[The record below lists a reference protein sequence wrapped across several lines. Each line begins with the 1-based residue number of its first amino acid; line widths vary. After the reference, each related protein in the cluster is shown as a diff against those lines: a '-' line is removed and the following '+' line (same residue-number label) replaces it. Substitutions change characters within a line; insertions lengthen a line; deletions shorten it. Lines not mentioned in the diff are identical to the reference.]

1 MSHPHAGRY
10 GNSKGSFDKTLFK
23 KSMAF
28 AKPYWYLLVIS
39 LVLMLTYTA
48 ADIYRPLLEGNG
60 IDLYMKGAI
69 DGTINIKD
77 ALIGLRRLLMIYGV
91 LIVLQFVLGVSRDY
105 LMRYTSQRIIKNIR
119 TAVFNKVQ
127 RLPVSYF
134 DKHPAG
140 AIATRITNDPAA
152 LNELFTTVILGF
164 MQSIV
169 VMVFVLITMLNKSV
183 SLTLCIMVVM
193 PIVIVGSIYFQ
204 KMARKIFRDIR
215 TKIAKVNAFLSE
227 NISGV
232 KIIKAFDIK
241 KQKIKESRKV
251 NEELRKSEK
260 KIVYLFG
267 IFRPLMDFVRN
278 LALALLL
285 YYGTSK
291 FMAGTISIGLLYIFI
306 KYMRMFFNPLVEFS
320 EQFNIFQ
327 SSMAAAEKI
336 FSVLEDKKEPEPDDA
351 SKLSTPIMGRVE
363 FKNVWFAYVDENWVL
378 RDVSFTIESG
388 KDIAIVGA
396 TGAGKTSI
404 INLLCGFYEYQKGSI
419 TIDGIELRD
428 MKKQEYRKHIGLV
441 LQDVFLMTGTIKD
454 NIRLSNKDIT
464 DDKVIEIA
472 RYVQADEFIEKLPSS
487 YDEKIYSGGST
498 LSSGERQLISFARA
512 LLNNPEI
519 LIMDEATANI
529 DTETENLIQQSLS
542 KLQENRTSITIAHR
556 LSTIQNADNIIV
568 LHNGKIY
575 ETGNHFELLEQQG
588 LYHDLVKLQ
597 YSS

>member
-1 MSHPHAGRY
+1 MSHHQSGKY
-10 GNSKGSFDKTLFK
+10 SGDKGSFDKTLFK

-28 AKPYWYLLVIS
+28 AKPYWYLLLIS
-39 LVLMLTYTA
+39 LILMLTYTA
-48 ADIYRPLLEGNG
+48 ADIYRPLLEGKG

-69 DGTINIKD
+69 DGKIDIED
-77 ALIGLRRLLMIYGV
+77 ALAGLYHILMVYGG
-91 LIVLQFVLGVSRDY
+91 LIIAQFVIGILRNY

-127 RLPVSYF
+127 HLPISYF

-169 VMVFVLITMLNKSV
+169 VMVFVLVTILNKNV
-183 SLTLCIMVVM
+183 SLTLCIMAVM

-204 KMARKIFRDIR
+204 KMARKIFREVR

-227 NISGV
+227 NISGI

-241 KQKIKESRKV
+241 KQKIDESRKI
-251 NEELRKSEK
+251 NADLRKAEK

-285 YYGTSK
+285 YYGASK
-291 FMAGTISIGLLYIFI
+291 FLAGTISIGLLYIFI

-336 FSVLEDKKEPEPDDA
+336 FSILEDKEESDPINA
-351 SKLSTPIMGRVE
+351 TQLSAPIKGKIV
-363 FKNVWFAYVDENWVL
+363 FKNVWFAYIDENWVL
-378 RDVSFTIESG
+378 KDVSFTISAG
-388 KDIAIVGA
+388 QDIAIVGA

-419 TIDGIELRD
+419 TIDGIELHD
-428 MKKQEYRKHIGLV
+428 MKKRDYRKHIGLV
-441 LQDVFLMTGTIKD
+441 LQDVFLMTGTVKD
-454 NIRLSNKDIT
+454 NIRLSNKDIS
-464 DDKVIEIA
+464 DEKVVKIA
-472 RYVQADEFIEKLPSS
+472 RYVQADRFIEKLPKG
-487 YDEKIYSGGST
+487 YNEKIYSGGST

-512 LLNNPEI
+512 LLNDPEI

-529 DTETENLIQQSLS
+529 DTETESLIQTSLS
-542 KLQENRTSITIAHR
+542 KLQQNRTSITIAHR
-556 LSTIQNADNIIV
+556 LSTIQKSDNIIV
-568 LHNGKIY
+568 LHNGRIY
-575 ETGNHFELLEQQG
+575 EKGNHSELIQQQG
-588 LYHDLVKLQ
+588 LYYDLVKLQ
-597 YSS
+597 YSN